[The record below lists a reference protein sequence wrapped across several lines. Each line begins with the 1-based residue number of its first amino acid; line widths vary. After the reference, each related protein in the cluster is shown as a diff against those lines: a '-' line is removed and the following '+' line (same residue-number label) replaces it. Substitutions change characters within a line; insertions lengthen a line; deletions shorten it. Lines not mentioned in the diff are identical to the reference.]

1 MHNVLQPLH
10 NSLFLGDNTLRYCR
24 INKSRFWR
32 FISLTPRWHFLLRL
46 QYECDISES
55 WESGELTL
63 YQNGKLK
70 GYVEKCYVCMWW
82 YCLKNWT
89 SFVWLLRQLVF
100 DLAKQGMM
108 RKFSGS
114 WKFEP
119 MKASESG
126 DLGHGE
132 RRAPDHDDPV
142 VGSWVSFQQVV
153 EPAVKPPW
161 PLNNY
166 IRGIAEKIVREMLGD
181 LQRECQRLSDVQ
193 NNTTSASKNVAQ
205 QSWLCFPTPIF
216 INWVDLT
223 FVVVAL
229 LEVRASPGAE
239 DCVRR
244 RKERTW
250 TLMNLSATWI

>member
-1 MHNVLQPLH
+1 MLKLVKTESNKAGSEHVLEGIDGHGKSVYTDEAWAPSEVLYEPPLLKVTQPKGSFCTIDARFAVSLDPDGVYDIIIDPNNRH
-10 NSLFLGDNTLRYCR
+10 VFKNIKEVTYRKVLEDDGNRQLVEVEQLGRWKFLFLSGSFA
-24 INKSRFWR
+24 SRV
-32 FISLTPRWHFLLRL
+32 IV
-46 QYECDISES
+46 E
-55 WESGELTL
+55 
-63 YQNGKLK
+63 QN
-70 GYVEKCYVCMWW
+70 
-82 YCLKNWT
+82 
-89 SFVWLLRQLVF
+89 RQEHALVF

-132 RRAPDHDDPV
+132 RRAPGHDDPV

-193 NNTTSASKNVAQ
+193 NNTTSASENVAQ
-205 QSWLCFPTPIF
+205 QS
-216 INWVDLT
+216 
-223 FVVVAL
+223 
-229 LEVRASPGAE
+229 
-239 DCVRR
+239 
-244 RKERTW
+244 
-250 TLMNLSATWI
+250 